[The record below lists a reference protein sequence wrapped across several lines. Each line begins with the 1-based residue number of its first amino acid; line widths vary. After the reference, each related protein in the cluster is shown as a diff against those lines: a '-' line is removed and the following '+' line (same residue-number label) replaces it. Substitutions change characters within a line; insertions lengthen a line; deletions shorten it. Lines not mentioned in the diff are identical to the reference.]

1 LPRSLGDAEPALGQ
15 ATGIPIALSGSDS
28 TEIAMTLLQRAARF
42 GAASLSVVALG
53 ACAQGGA
60 LGEIL
65 GGVLGGG
72 AGGPAQV
79 SGTVRGVN
87 TSSQE
92 ISLQQS
98 NGQTVAL
105 GFDNQTRV
113 VYQNRNYSVTS
124 LESGDQVVA
133 RVQQMQ
139 NGGYYTDSL
148 QVTQPV
154 AGGVSGGGS
163 TNVQALQG
171 TVRQVDGTNGLFTV
185 ETGTNVILT
194 VSMPYNASNTDR
206 TRFQNLRN
214 GDFVRFYGVF
224 LTNSRVELRQ
234 FN

>member
-1 LPRSLGDAEPALGQ
+1 MS
-15 ATGIPIALSGSDS
+15 
-28 TEIAMTLLQRAARF
+28 LLQRAARL
-42 GAASLSVVALG
+42 GASSLGVLALG

-72 AGGPAQV
+72 AAQV
-79 SGTVRGVN
+79 AGTVRGVN

-105 GFDNQTRV
+105 NFDNQTQV

-124 LESGDQVVA
+124 LENGDQVVA
-133 RVQQMQ
+133 RVQQLQ
-139 NGGYYTDSL
+139 SGEYYTDSV

-154 AGGVSGGGS
+154 SGSSTGGGS
-163 TNVQALQG
+163 ANAQSLQG
-171 TVRQVDGTNGLFTV
+171 TVRQVDVNNGVFTV
-185 ETGTNVILT
+185 ETGNNVLLT

-206 TRFQNLRN
+206 SKFQNLRS
-214 GDFVRFYGVF
+214 GDYVRFYGVF
-224 LTNSRVELRQ
+224 ITNSRVELRQ